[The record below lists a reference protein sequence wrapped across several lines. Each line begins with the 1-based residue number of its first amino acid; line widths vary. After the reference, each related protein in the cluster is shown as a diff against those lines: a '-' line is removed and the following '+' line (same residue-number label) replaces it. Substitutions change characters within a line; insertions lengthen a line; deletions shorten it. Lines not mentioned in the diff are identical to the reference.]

1 MCTVTFFRHRDCKHM
16 WATITEPCG
25 PGMGFY
31 TCRSFEDPGV
41 TKARP
46 PVYRTRGRSCPR
58 CGMEGMGEAVDG
70 NLVRLVERMGWGLK
84 IGVGPDEDDWG
95 VDLRCEIQTHQG
107 MLPTPDT
114 SHVPYER
121 VYEPSE
127 DSFLLLDTLSSE
139 AQRLFLR
146 NHLSSSSSS
155 SNHPRLV
162 VEVGT
167 GSGVVLA
174 FVHAHAEA
182 ILGSRH
188 VFTSGVDVSVVA
200 CRATVA
206 TVDKTCREDGDEG
219 NGRRASYLGACVAD
233 LVSPWRDGSV
243 DLLIFNPP
251 YVPTPSLP
259 SPPSGAEESKPSFET
274 DSHLLELAYAGGRDG
289 MQTTDRLID
298 DLPRVLS
305 PAGCAYIILCAQNKP
320 PLVMERI
327 RAFGPAWRAEAV
339 ASSGKTAGWEKLQVV
354 RVWREPLP

>member
-16 WATITEPCG
+16 WAAITEPCG
-25 PGMGFY
+25 PGMGFH
-31 TCRSFEDPGV
+31 TCRSFGDTGV
-41 TKARP
+41 TKDRP
-46 PVYRTRGRSCPR
+46 PVYLTRGRSCPR
-58 CGMEGMGEAVDG
+58 CGTEAVDG
-70 NLVRLVERMGWGLK
+70 NVVRLVRRMGWGLK
-84 IGVGPDEDDWG
+84 IGVGPDEEDWG
-95 VDLRCEIQTHQG
+95 VDVSC

-127 DSFLLLDTLSSE
+127 DSFLLLDTLSSDGE
-139 AQRLFLR
+139 RLFLR
-146 NHLSSSSSS
+146 KQLSSSAH
-155 SNHPRLV
+155 HPRLV

-167 GSGVVLA
+167 GSGVILA

-188 VFTSGVDVSVVA
+188 VFTSGVDVSLVA

-206 TVDKTCREDGDEG
+206 TVTKADDDEGVAVEGREGGG
-219 NGRRASYLGACVAD
+219 NGRGGGFYLGACVAD

-259 SPPSGAEESKPSFET
+259 LPPNGAEETKPSFEN

-289 MQTTDRLID
+289 MQTTDRFID

-305 PAGCAYIILCAQNKP
+305 PTGCAYILLCAQNKP
-320 PLVMERI
+320 SLVMERI
-327 RAFGPAWRAEAV
+327 RAFGSAWRAEAV